1 MYHKELVL
9 KNILTSIGYVVIPD
23 RLVNGAWIW
32 YSSKGGSELPL
43 DSMQCAI
50 NSAWEH
56 ASQHT
61 KSIIQVSDDHWKAMP
76 DYKKISLVQQHM
88 SLN

>member
-1 MYHKELVL
+1 MLQKDLEFKNVL
-9 KNILTSIGYVVIPD
+9 LSIGYIVIPD
-23 RLVNGAWIW
+23 RLVKGAWIW

-43 DSMQCAI
+43 DTMQCAVK
-50 NSAWEH
+50 SAWEH

-61 KSIIQVSDDHWKAMP
+61 KSIIQVSDDRWKAMP
-76 DYKKISLVQQHM
+76 DDKKISLVQQHM